1 MISQDS
7 SRCNSLRCKELCTLP
22 RAITRSNTVVVSSFV
37 CFALP
42 HKTKH
47 KQQASLTKLQF
58 YAVVHLPPSII
69 IKFVLGMDNVTRTIK
84 RHTFRKTTALIS
96 TQVHPH
102 SCSCNVIVVFVIYC
116 ALNLIRHHGTGKGKK
131 QCFLTTVNFN
141 EGTKSA
147 SNR

>member
-7 SRCNSLRCKELCTLP
+7 SRCNSLYYKELCKHP
-22 RAITRSNTVVVSSFV
+22 RAITRSNTVIVSSSV

-58 YAVVHLPPSII
+58 YSVVHLPPSII

-84 RHTFRKTTALIS
+84 RHTI
-96 TQVHPH
+96 Q
-102 SCSCNVIVVFVIYC
+102 N
-116 ALNLIRHHGTGKGKK
+116 
-131 QCFLTTVNFN
+131 
-141 EGTKSA
+141 
-147 SNR
+147 